1 MILMQEQVEFLMDG
15 HASYAVIQSRS
26 GHTPIPFAKIQSM
39 KKEMDKTERLSISNQ
54 ERRKGFEMFSVIAR
68 TSYSFR
74 LTAVT
79 ARCNTTKIRI
89 IRPTTMV
96 VHSAG
101 TPKSEVSG
109 SIVERTSAPTTEPST

>member
-1 MILMQEQVEFLMDG
+1 MDG
-15 HASYAVIQSRS
+15 HAAYAVIQSRS
-26 GHTPIPFAKIQSM
+26 GAYSHSIRKDSEHE
-39 KKEMDKTERLSISNQ
+39 KEMDKTERLSISNQ
-54 ERRKGFEMFSVIAR
+54 ERREGFEMFSVIAR

-79 ARCNTTKIRI
+79 ARCSTTKIRI

-109 SIVERTSAPTTEPST
+109 SMVERTSAPTTEPST